1 MLQPLLLLKCVLCSS
16 VANLFVFHCLQSPWM
31 SWRIL
36 SVKGKRTS
44 SQAGVAAWLPLPTV
58 TVMVLLHHK
67 TPQAAG
73 INSGRGEAQWGWWL
87 CWTCEQG
94 LGVPTEWLGHLPC
107 YSLCSSAGLC
117 RSRLISLSKRV
128 GESSQKYLDA
138 DDLCTGRMAWEA
150 SAEELQTKQ

>member
-1 MLQPLLLLKCVLCSS
+1 
-16 VANLFVFHCLQSPWM
+16 M

-44 SQAGVAAWLPLPTV
+44 SQAGVTAWLPLPTV

-94 LGVPTEWLGHLPC
+94 LGVPTEWLGHLTC
-107 YSLCSSAGLC
+107 YSLMFFC
-117 RSRLISLSKRV
+117 RTLQEQIDFLEQKSRGIQPKVSWCWWSLYRENDV
-128 GESSQKYLDA
+128 RGFCWRTA
-138 DDLCTGRMAWEA
+138 DKAIVKKAWMH
-150 SAEELQTKQ
+150 LFVLHLYGYIIQTCF